1 MLHTRLQGKDRRRF
15 NRTHYFW
22 GCGRRQR
29 RHSPL
34 VEARPGV
41 RTIVDMRAH
50 RNSSGMDWS
59 GLSLGRAQRGSR
71 APTQRT
77 GGGQLKANQSS
88 PQSKHG
94 TSVPGSVPA
103 TKAKFN
109 RWQDR
114 WCKHLGTAS
123 GRPPRVAAMARP
135 VVANAGRRP
144 IAIAGVHDALNRPLL
159 LPKLSLSQFGV
170 HRFLSAIGSCAGTC
184 CAACRAA
191 SWARHYAD

>member
-1 MLHTRLQGKDRRRF
+1 MRLQGKDRRRF

-135 VVANAGRRP
+135 VGRECRSAADCHRGSPRRP
-144 IAIAGVHDALNRPLL
+144 QSSAFAPQT
-159 LPKLSLSQFGV
+159 LSVPIWG
-170 HRFLSAIGSCAGTC
+170 
-184 CAACRAA
+184 A
-191 SWARHYAD
+191 SISFRHW